1 MISHQI
7 NSLIFHKLERSDH
20 HLFLSQT
27 FSSQVCYPIFV
38 MENGVVHKK
47 SSKGEWNLLRPAVF
61 ASRYGRK
68 EPEKTHQLVL
78 SSEIVKITIKCSKI
92 GSWSKLIHPKTF
104 NNEARAMLFI
114 QDPLQTNPQYIFH

>member
-47 SSKGEWNLLRPAVF
+47 SSNRYWDLLQPAIF

-68 EPEKTHQLVL
+68 GPEKTHQLVL
-78 SSEIVKITIKCSKI
+78 GSEMVKITIKSSKI
-92 GSWSKLIHPKTF
+92 GS
-104 NNEARAMLFI
+104 
-114 QDPLQTNPQYIFH
+114 